1 MRRREKGFSI
11 ISIAVVIMI
20 AGMVAAGAGM
30 TALQVI
36 KGTERNENQA
46 RVIQQAHNL
55 GRWFTRDAL
64 AAENITFGDNPD
76 TGDDEFVTIYWKDWQ
91 SGGTLD
97 IRYILIDDNDS
108 LKKVEREQI
117 KRDIDGAV
125 TENNTTMIADS
136 IYSANVSQ
144 QENTW
149 ILNIETHWGGRSSIQ
164 EYKIT
169 KRLT

>member
-11 ISIAVVIMI
+11 ISIVVTVTI
-20 AGMVAAGAGM
+20 ASMVAAGAGM

-55 GRWFTRDAL
+55 GRCFSRDAL
-64 AAENITFGDNPD
+64 AAESISFGDNPD
-76 TGDDEFVTIYWKDWQ
+76 TGDDEFITLYWKDWQ
-91 SGGTLD
+91 SGETFD
-97 IRYILIDDNDS
+97 IRYVLIDDNDS
-108 LKKVEREQI
+108 LKKVERKHI
-117 KRDIDGAV
+117 KRNIDGAV
-125 TENNTTMIADS
+125 TENTTTMIADS
-136 IYSANVSQ
+136 VYSANTSQ

-149 ILNIETHWGGRSSIQ
+149 ILNIETRWGKKSSIQ

-169 KRLT
+169 RRLT